1 MRERGKR
8 KCIEFAAMLTRLQWK
23 HLGRE
28 NNREI
33 KILSNANVKRA
44 GDKGRRKGE
53 AKGEPEGRRSE
64 KEWSVINL
72 IKKLN
77 ARARRVV
84 GK

>member
-1 MRERGKR
+1 M
-8 KCIEFAAMLTRLQWK
+8 CIEFAAMLMRLQWK

-44 GDKGRRKGE
+44 RDKGEGE
-53 AKGEPEGRRSE
+53 GEGRRSE